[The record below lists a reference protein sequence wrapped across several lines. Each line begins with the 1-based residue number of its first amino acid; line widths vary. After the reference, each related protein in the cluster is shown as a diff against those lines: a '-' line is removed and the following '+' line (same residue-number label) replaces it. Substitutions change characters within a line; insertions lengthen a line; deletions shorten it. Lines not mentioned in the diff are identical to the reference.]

1 MVEEVKKGIRGI
13 KVPTKRVGDT
23 VGDDLFRK
31 KVLQAGFDS
40 LKDFNDAFKAA
51 GGDLGDAVNKTKFLN
66 AYLPKEEAPY
76 RNIITDRIKSKYE
89 ILSGGARP
97 GTVGAPE
104 NKVYWQAAS
113 AAEKEAIDKFPND
126 TKADKQK
133 RLTYVKKYLKD
144 AGVPAKWLLNNLPKM
159 GLYATAGAAAPI
171 SALASAMI
179 YAGTSKPAMGELP
192 KESLKD
198 KVLRDIDFSAPSAN
212 SQLLEKLSQDAVMKA
227 GGGMMNINDMI
238 KPLGYKEGTK
248 DGTLVGDREKQMI
261 SLLEQQM
268 MKTEQER
275 RADMK
280 NDPEA
285 ERMSTFGKVT
295 DNDLNA
301 VALMLAR
308 QQGQSSEEDIL
319 RIRSMLESL
328 APIVEGDIKDRTTP
342 TLNKLIKGIGEGIS
356 GLFGTKKAEGSTLAD
371 DAIKLRILGMKL
383 ELQEVLP
390 LSVIDEMETMSSD
403 QIIDLYNKTFGK

>member
-1 MVEEVKKGIRGI
+1 MVEEVKKGIKGI
-13 KVPTKRVGDT
+13 RVPTKRVGDT
-23 VGDDLFRK
+23 IGDDLFKK
-31 KVLQAGFDS
+31 KVMQAGFDS
-40 LKDFNDAFKAA
+40 LSDFNEAFKAA
-51 GGDLGDAVNKTKFLN
+51 GGDLGDADNKTRFLN
-66 AYLPKEEAPY
+66 SYLPKEEAPY

-89 ILSGGARP
+89 ILSGGATP
-97 GTVGAPE
+97 GTKGAPE

-113 AAEKEAIDKFPND
+113 AAEKEAMEKFPKD
-126 TKADKQK
+126 TKVNKQK

-212 SQLLEKLSQDAVMKA
+212 AQLLEKLSQDAVMKA

-248 DGTLVGDREKQMI
+248 DGTLVGDREKEII

-280 NDPEA
+280 GDPEA
-285 ERMSTFGKVT
+285 ERMSTYGKVT

-383 ELQEVLP
+383 ELQEALP

>member
-1 MVEEVKKGIRGI
+1 MVEEVKKGIKGI
-13 KVPTKRVGDT
+13 RVPTKRVGDT
-23 VGDDLFRK
+23 IGDDLFKK
-31 KVLQAGFDS
+31 KVMQAGFDS
-40 LKDFNDAFKAA
+40 LSEFNEAFKAA
-51 GGDLGDAVNKTKFLN
+51 GGDLGDAANKTRFLN
-66 AYLPKEEAPY
+66 SYLPKEEAPY
-76 RNIITDRIKSKYE
+76 RNIITDRIKTKYE
-89 ILSGGARP
+89 MLSGGARP

-113 AAEKEAIDKFPND
+113 AAEKEAMEKFPKD
-126 TKADKQK
+126 TKVNKQK

-212 SQLLEKLSQDAVMKA
+212 AQLLEKLSQDAVMKA

-248 DGTLVGDREKQMI
+248 DGTLVGDREKEII

-280 NDPEA
+280 GDPEA
-285 ERMSTFGKVT
+285 ERMSTYGKVT

-383 ELQEVLP
+383 ELQEALP

>member
-1 MVEEVKKGIRGI
+1 MVEEVKKGIKGI
-13 KVPTKRVGDT
+13 RVPTKRVGDT
-23 VGDDLFRK
+23 IGDDLFKK
-31 KVLQAGFDS
+31 KVMQAGFDS
-40 LKDFNDAFKAA
+40 LSDFNEAFKAA
-51 GGDLGDAVNKTKFLN
+51 GGDLGDAANKTRFLN
-66 AYLPKEEAPY
+66 SYLPKEEAPY

-89 ILSGGARP
+89 ILSGGATP
-97 GTVGAPE
+97 GTKGAPE

-113 AAEKEAIDKFPND
+113 AAEKEAMEKFPKD
-126 TKADKQK
+126 TKVNKQK

-212 SQLLEKLSQDAVMKA
+212 AQLLEKLSQDAVMKA

-248 DGTLVGDREKQMI
+248 DGTLVGDREKEII

-280 NDPEA
+280 GDPEA
-285 ERMSTFGKVT
+285 ERMSTYGKVT

-383 ELQEVLP
+383 ELQEALP

>member
-1 MVEEVKKGIRGI
+1 MVEEVKKGIKGI
-13 KVPTKRVGDT
+13 RIPTKRVGDT
-23 VGDDLFRK
+23 IGDDLFKK
-31 KVLQAGFDS
+31 KVMQAGFDS
-40 LKDFNDAFKAA
+40 LSDFNEAFKAA
-51 GGDLGDAVNKTKFLN
+51 GGDLGDASNKTRFLN
-66 AYLPKEEAPY
+66 SYLPKEEAPY

-89 ILSGGARP
+89 ILSGGATP
-97 GTVGAPE
+97 GTKGAPE

-113 AAEKEAIDKFPND
+113 AAEKEAMEKFPKD
-126 TKADKQK
+126 TKVNKQK

-212 SQLLEKLSQDAVMKA
+212 AQLLEKLSQDAVMKA

-248 DGTLVGDREKQMI
+248 DGTLVGDREKEII

-280 NDPEA
+280 GDPEA
-285 ERMSTFGKVT
+285 ERMSTYGKVT

-383 ELQEVLP
+383 ELQEALP
-390 LSVIDEMETMSSD
+390 LSVIDEMETMSSE